1 MTSTRPD
8 LDSAAAVLELAR
20 DSRATADRAEADV
33 LLAAV
38 TWAEQHPPESIH
50 VAATWATPAATPSW
64 SWPGGCTAG
73 V

>member
-20 DSRATADRAEADV
+20 DSRAAADRAEADV

-50 VAATWATPAATPSW
+50 VAATWSA
-64 SWPGGCTAG
+64 PGGDTELVLAG
-73 V
+73 